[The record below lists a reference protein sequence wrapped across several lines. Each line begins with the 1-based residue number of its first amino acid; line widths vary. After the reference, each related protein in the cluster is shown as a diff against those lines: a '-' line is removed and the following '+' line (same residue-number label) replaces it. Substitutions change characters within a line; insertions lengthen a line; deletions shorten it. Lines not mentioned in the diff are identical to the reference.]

1 MSIKHSHKKLLW
13 IERQLYKKTRSPLSQ
28 FLIWLMVL
36 TAALFYTYE
45 YVLRIA
51 PGAMLDF
58 FRSQLNLGTA
68 KIGNIEAA
76 YYWLYT
82 PMQVL
87 VGPLIDHYGV
97 RRLLLVSITSC
108 VIGSYFYSI
117 DQYNS
122 ILLGRMI
129 IGFGSAFAF
138 VAVLKIASEWL
149 NRKYFPLISG
159 LTTSLGMLGA
169 YIGEVSMTHLV
180 DVIGPKKTIY
190 YSMFFGATLVFFTAI
205 FIRNRS
211 RMHRNEA
218 TKRTAIL
225 FGSLKTV
232 MSDSQIWILGVI
244 GAALFLPTVIFG
256 SWGPSYFQHIREF
269 SRIQSAHLASMI
281 FIGWMAGAPIVG
293 MIASYYDC
301 KRILIAT
308 STILSCAMTLMILF
322 LPYNSV
328 FYLTG
333 MIFLLGFFSS
343 PQILVF
349 TYAFERSKK
358 ALTATA
364 VAVTNMIIMTSGFI
378 QPLIGRVIE
387 YGSIFYDDTPP
398 PQSFTQA
405 QFEQAFL
412 LMPIVLLLAFL
423 LIFMVKTPKA
433 RND

>member
-13 IERQLYKKTRSPLSQ
+13 IERQLYKKSQSPISQ

-36 TAALFYTYE
+36 IASLFYAYE

-51 PGAMLDF
+51 PGALLDF
-58 FRSQLNLGTA
+58 FHTKLHLGTS

-82 PMQVL
+82 PMQIL

-97 RRLLLVSITSC
+97 RKLLLVSIISC
-108 VIGSYFYSI
+108 VWGSYLFSSETYHL
-117 DQYNS
+117 
-122 ILLGRMI
+122 ILIGRMI

-149 NRKYFPLISG
+149 HRKYFPLISG
-159 LTTSLGMLGA
+159 LTTALGMLGA
-169 YIGEVSMTHLV
+169 YLGEVSMTHLV
-180 DVIGPKKTIY
+180 DVVGPQKTMF
-190 YSMFFGATLVFFTAI
+190 YSIMFGGLLIVLTAI
-205 FIRNRS
+205 FVRNRS
-211 RMHRNEA
+211 PIHRNEA

-225 FGSLKTV
+225 YGSLKTV
-232 MSDSQIWILGVI
+232 MSDSQIWILGMI
-244 GAALFLPTVIFG
+244 GGALFLPTVVFG

-269 SRIQSAHLASMI
+269 SRIESAHLASTI
-281 FIGWMAGAPIVG
+281 FIGWMCGAPLVG
-293 MIASYYDC
+293 YAASHYNC
-301 KRILIAT
+301 KRILVAS
-308 STILSCAMTLMILF
+308 STVLACIMTLGILF
-322 LPYNSV
+322 IPFNSLL
-328 FYLTG
+328 YLTA
-333 MIFLLGFFSS
+333 MMFLLGFFSS
-343 PQILVF
+343 PEILVF
-349 TYAFERSKK
+349 TFAFERSKK

-364 VAVTNMIIMTSGFI
+364 VAVTNMIIMISGFM

-398 PQSFTQA
+398 SHAFTQA

-423 LIFMVKTPKA
+423 LTFMVKTPTKQK
-433 RND
+433 